1 MRDADGMTT
10 QLLVLGGSDFV
21 GRAVVDDALARGWD
35 VTVLNRGTR
44 PAPDGAVQLVG
55 DRTRADGLDALRADD
70 VPQKWDVVVDTWSWA
85 PAAVRDAARL
95 LAGRLPGDSRY
106 VYVSSRSVY
115 APWPPR
121 GADES
126 APLVDADPDEETHED
141 YARAKRGAEVAVVDA
156 LGDRALVLRPGLIL
170 GPRENVGR
178 LPWWLRR
185 AAQGGPVLA
194 PGPAELPLQLV
205 DARDLAA
212 FALDAAVTGASGPVD
227 VVSAPGHAT
236 MRDVLAACVAVTADA
251 AARAGRPPAELVWV
265 GPEAVERAGIAPWSQ
280 LPLWLPP
287 GELHDAL
294 HGSDT
299 SRAFAL
305 GLRTRDVRET
315 VHDTWAWLQDLDATG
330 EATSQRED
338 RPGVG
343 LPRELEDEALRA
355 AGVDPAAPRDERAPG
370 TGRVGFT
377 A

>member
-1 MRDADGMTT
+1 MTT
-10 QLLVLGGSDFV
+10 RLLVLGGSDFV

-44 PAPDGAVQLVG
+44 PAPDGAQQLVG
-55 DRTRADGLDALRADD
+55 DRTRPDGLDALRADD
-70 VPQKWDVVVDTWSWA
+70 VAQKWDVVVDTWSWA
-85 PAAVRDAARL
+85 PVAVRDAARL
-95 LAGRLPGDSRY
+95 LAGRIPGDSRY

-115 APWPPR
+115 APWTPR

-126 APLVDADPDEETHED
+126 APLVDAHPDEGTHDD
-141 YARAKRGAEVAVVDA
+141 YARAKRGAEIAAVDA
-156 LGDRALVLRPGLIL
+156 LGDRALLLRAGLIL

-185 AAQGGPVLA
+185 VAQGGPVLA
-194 PGPAELPLQLV
+194 PGPAELPLQHV

-212 FALDAAVTGASGPVD
+212 FALDAALAGASGPVD

-236 MRDVLAACVAVTADA
+236 MRDVLSACVAVTAEA
-251 AARAGRPPAELVWV
+251 AAAAGNPPAELVWV
-265 GPEAVERAGIAPWSQ
+265 EPEVVERAGIAPWSQ
-280 LPLWLPP
+280 LPIWIPP
-287 GELHDAL
+287 GELYDAL

-299 SRAFAL
+299 SRAFSL

-315 VHDTWAWLQDLDATG
+315 VRDTWDWLQALDADG
-330 EATSQRED
+330 EATPQRAD

-343 LPRELEDEALRA
+343 LPRELEEEALRLARSEA
-355 AGVDPAAPRDERAPG
+355 ADASGGGDGPG
-370 TGRVGFT
+370 RPGVGFT